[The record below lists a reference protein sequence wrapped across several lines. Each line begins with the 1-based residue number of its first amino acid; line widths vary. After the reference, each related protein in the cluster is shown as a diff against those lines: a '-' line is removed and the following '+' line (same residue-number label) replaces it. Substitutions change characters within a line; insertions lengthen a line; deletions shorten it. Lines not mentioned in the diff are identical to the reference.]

1 MYIHIY
7 MEKSKQEDQ
16 NRFSKGRSSS
26 WPSNKSVW
34 DCGST
39 LYDSYELHSF
49 KRQIDSAI
57 ASSPRTLS
65 MPHLTDHRRRF
76 HQPPPPPSSSSSSS
90 NNKSFKISR
99 TFQKLLRF
107 VSKSSSSNNKFRICG
122 SDGHNKLEMADLEEK
137 YSKERLYV
145 VYDRYDQA
153 VLSTIPELPEFE
165 MGGLSP
171 GISSLVR
178 KSASERF
185 TTPTPIRISCA

>member
-1 MYIHIY
+1 

-16 NRFSKGRSSS
+16 HRFSKGRSSS

-76 HQPPPPPSSSSSSS
+76 HQQPPPSSSS

-107 VSKSSSSNNKFRICG
+107 VFKSSSSNNKFRIY
-122 SDGHNKLEMADLEEK
+122 LEEK

-145 VYDRYDQA
+145 VYDKYDQA

-171 GISSLVR
+171 EISSLVR

>member
-1 MYIHIY
+1 MH
-7 MEKSKQEDQ
+7 MEKSKQEEDQ
-16 NRFSKGRSSS
+16 KRFSKGRSSS
-26 WPSNKSVW
+26 CSWPTNKSLW

-49 KRQIDSAI
+49 KRQINSAI
-57 ASSPRTLS
+57 ATSPRTLS
-65 MPHLTDHRRRF
+65 MPHLTHRRSRSD
-76 HQPPPPPSSSSSSS
+76 QPPPPPPPSS

-107 VSKSSSSNNKFRICG
+107 VFNKSSSSN
-122 SDGHNKLEMADLEEK
+122 SDGQKKKLVMGDVEENK
-137 YSKERLYV
+137 YWKERLYV
-145 VYDRYDQA
+145 VYDKYDAEA

-171 GISSLVR
+171 EKISSIVT

-185 TTPTPIRISCA
+185 TTPTSIPISCA